1 MIILGLTGSIG
12 MGKSTA
18 AEQFKKH
25 NIPVLDADKVVHD
38 LYKGAAAPEIE
49 KAFPGSVKDGEVDR
63 TVLAGYLME
72 TPSDFKKLEAII
84 HPMVRKEE
92 IDFLLECEKNGEEIV
107 VLEIPLLLEGN
118 MDDDVDA
125 VIVVS
130 AADEIRRERVMQRPG
145 MTKEKLEAIIAKQ
158 LPDEIKRDRADYI
171 VDTSRDIKDTWDQ
184 VDNIIEGMKAYV
196 AQTIEPMALDRWK
209 EKYSD
214 LMS

>member
-25 NIPVLDADKVVHD
+25 NIPVLDADKVVHE

-49 KAFPGSVKDGEVDR
+49 KAFPGSVKDGVVDR
-63 TVLAGYLME
+63 TVLAGYLMDN
-72 TPSDFKKLEAII
+72 PADFKKLEAII

-92 IDFLLECEKNGEEIV
+92 IDFLINCKKQGEEIV

-125 VIVVS
+125 VVVVS

-145 MTKEKLEAIIAKQ
+145 MTEEKLDAIIAKQ
-158 LPDEIKRDRADYI
+158 LPDEMKRKRADYI
-171 VDTSRDIKDTWDQ
+171 VDTSTEIKDTWDQ
-184 VDNIIEGMKAYV
+184 VDKIVEA
-196 AQTIEPMALDRWK
+196 AQKIEPQALDRWK

>member
-25 NIPVLDADKVVHD
+25 NIPVLDADKVVHE

-49 KAFPGSVKDGEVDR
+49 KAFPGSVKDGVVDR
-63 TVLAGYLME
+63 IVLAGYLMDN
-72 TPSDFKKLEAII
+72 PADFKKLEAII

-92 IDFLLECEKNGEEIV
+92 IDFLINCKKQGEEIV

-125 VIVVS
+125 VVVVS

-145 MTKEKLEAIIAKQ
+145 MTEEKLDAIIAKQ
-158 LPDEIKRDRADYI
+158 LPDEMKRKRADYI
-171 VDTSRDIKDTWDQ
+171 VDTSTEIKDTWDQ
-184 VDNIIEGMKAYV
+184 VDKIVEA
-196 AQTIEPMALDRWK
+196 AQKIEPQALDRWK